1 MASLADKDH
10 RFIWHPFTQMK
21 DWLAE
26 EPIIIESAEGAV
38 LRDTEGREYL
48 DANSSIWTNLHGHRH
63 PKITQAIKDQ
73 LDKIAHSSF
82 LGLSNAPAIELAEK
96 LVRLAQKISDGTGRP
111 VGAVFNRDQPSSEIP
126 VGAVFNRDR
135 LSGEGRSGLKS
146 PPTSN
151 RPDARQL
158 ARVFYSDDGST
169 AMEVAI
175 KMALQYWQHCK
186 QKKRTKFVAFA
197 DAYHGD
203 TLGAVSVGGIELFHA
218 AFKPLL
224 FDVLRVGQLSELE
237 KLMEQQHD
245 RIAAVVIEPLVQG
258 AAGMRLWPRGL
269 LADLRRLCDQY
280 NVLLIA
286 DEVLTGFGRTG
297 TMFACEQEGVVP
309 DLMALSKGL
318 TGGYLPLAATLT
330 TEEIFNAFLGEYS
343 EFKTF
348 FHGHSYTG
356 NQLGCA
362 AALANLRVFEEEQV
376 LEKLSAI
383 SRQLSAGLERCR
395 KLPHVRDVRH
405 IGFIGA
411 VEVGP
416 FPIEEKMGIKICN
429 EMRKRGVLTR
439 PIGNTIVIMP
449 PYCVTD
455 EQLARMLDVMS
466 DAINVSIVM
475 KLSND

>member
-1 MASLADKDH
+1 MMNLSDKDH
-10 RFIWHPFTQMK
+10 RYLWHPFTQMK
-21 DWLAE
+21 DWLTE
-26 EPIIIESAEGAV
+26 EPVIIESAEGAV

-73 LDKIAHSSF
+73 LDRIAHSSF

-96 LVRLAQKISDGTGRP
+96 LVRLAARAQSS
-111 VGAVFNRDQPSSEIP
+111 VGAVC
-126 VGAVFNRDR
+126 NRDR
-135 LSGEGRSGLKS
+135 LVRQSLSEGRSGLKS

-151 RPDARQL
+151 RPGARQL
-158 ARVFYSDDGST
+158 TRVFYSDDGST

-175 KMALQYWQHCK
+175 KMALQYWQHRK
-186 QKKRTKFVAFA
+186 QGRRTKFVAFA

-224 FDVLRVGQLSELE
+224 FDVLRISQLSELE
-237 KLMEQQHD
+237 KIIKQQHD
-245 RIAAVVIEPLVQG
+245 QIAAVVIEPLVQG

-269 LADLRRLCDQY
+269 LSELRRLCDQY

-297 TMFACEQEGVVP
+297 TMFACEQEQVVP

-330 TEEIFNAFLGEYS
+330 TEDIFNAFLGDYA

-362 AALANLRVFEEEQV
+362 AALANLRVFEEERV
-376 LEKLSAI
+376 LENLE
-383 SRQLSAGLERCR
+383 SRIAYLKSGLDRLR
-395 KLPHVRDVRH
+395 TLPHVGDVRH
-405 IGFIGA
+405 IGMIGA
-411 VEVGP
+411 VELFKDVTKKKP
-416 FPIEEKMGIKICN
+416 YPPADKMGIKVCA
-429 EMRKRGVLTR
+429 EMRKHGVLTR
-439 PIGNTIVIMP
+439 PIGNTIVLMP

-455 EQLARMLDVMS
+455 VQLAQMLDVLR
-466 DAINVSIVM
+466 DAINVSIV
-475 KLSND
+475 NG